1 MGKGSLKEKNDR
13 HSRILGILRAEEIC
27 TSKVMCELLDVSLR
41 TLMRDIQELRDNGYP
56 IDSDRGRGGGLRLSD
71 RFGIDKLNLNHDEV
85 IDMLISLAIT
95 EKLKSPL
102 LGKNLRSIRQKISRS
117 FPPHQ
122 REVIRELRKRIFVG
136 DPASQNVL
144 SSYIPPSDKIT
155 SVITDSFFN
164 RKIIQ
169 MEYFSAKQ
177 ELTKRQIEPSLI
189 LLSWPVWYL
198 LGWDYLREDFRVFRI
213 DRISNCQKLDVNM
226 PTRDHEELIE
236 SFRQYFESL

>member
-1 MGKGSLKEKNDR
+1 MARGSLKEKNDR

-27 TSKVMCELLDVSLR
+27 TSKLMCKSLDVSFR
-41 TLMRDIQELRDNGYP
+41 TLMRDIQELRDLGYP
-56 IDSDRGRGGGLRLSD
+56 IESDRGRGGGFRLSD
-71 RFGIDKLNLNHDEV
+71 RFGIDKLNLNHSEV

-102 LGKNLRSIRQKISRS
+102 LGNNLRSIRQKISRS

-122 REVIRELRKRIFVG
+122 RGIIRQLRKRIFVG
-136 DPASQNVL
+136 DLASQTVL
-144 SSYIPPSDKIT
+144 SFYTPPSDKIT
-155 SVITDSFFN
+155 SVVTDSFFN

-177 ELTKRQIEPSLI
+177 ELTKRQMEPSFI

-198 LGWDYLREDFRVFRI
+198 LGRDYLRQDFRMFRI
-213 DRISNCQKLDVNM
+213 DRILKCQKLDVNM
-226 PTRDHEELIE
+226 PTRNHEELIE
-236 SFRQYFESL
+236 SFREYFEFL